1 MDKGFLTKSAFHLAK
16 NIITTRVE
24 QLLKKK
30 KYWKKNQDGFTAIFT
45 NLQYTLYFT

>member
-30 KYWKKNQDGFTAIFT
+30 KIEKKQDGFTAIFT

>member
-16 NIITTRVE
+16 NIITTKVE

-30 KYWKKNQDGFTAIFT
+30 KILKKKTRWIYSHFH
-45 NLQYTLYFT
+45 